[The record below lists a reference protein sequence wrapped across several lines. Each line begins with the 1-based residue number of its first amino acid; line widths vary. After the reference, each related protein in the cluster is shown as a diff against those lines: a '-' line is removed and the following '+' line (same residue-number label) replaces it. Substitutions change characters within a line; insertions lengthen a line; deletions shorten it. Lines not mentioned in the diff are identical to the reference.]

1 MQNKVQEI
9 IEASRWFFPAVI
21 LSGILAPVMPLVN
34 FILEVLLWR

>member
-1 MQNKVQEI
+1 MRNKVQEI

-34 FILEVLLWR
+34 FILEVFLWR